1 MLIPHLYTVQRGKSA
16 EDVAAAA
23 FEGAICNFNYVFQV
37 GRVLAWKQVRGVTS
51 VKSKWV
57 CRTVIPAVCGLSFL
71 CRVGDRSFFFY
82 RVEFS

>member
-1 MLIPHLYTVQRGKSA
+1 MKLLAGS
-16 EDVAAAA
+16 A

-71 CRVGDRSFFFY
+71 CRVRDRSFFFFY